1 MTEKTVP
8 ATVEEHS
15 RELTREEER
24 YLSPP
29 VDIFETKDGLT
40 VVADLPG
47 VPKENIEIRVDNGV
61 LTIKGRT
68 AHDTP
73 GEAVY
78 TEYQLLSFH
87 RQFELS
93 DQVDQEKISATMKQG
108 VLYISLPKAEQPKP
122 RQISV
127 NVQ

>member
-8 ATVEEHS
+8 ATVEENS
-15 RELTREEER
+15 RELTRENER

-29 VDIFETKDGLT
+29 VDIYETQEGLT

-47 VPKENIEIRVDNGV
+47 VPKENIEVHVDNGI
-61 LTIKGRT
+61 LTIKGET
-68 AHDTP
+68 QHDTP

-78 TEYQLLSFH
+78 TEYQLLSFY

-93 DQVDQEKISATMKQG
+93 DQVDQEKISANMKHG
-108 VLYISLPKAEQPKP
+108 VLYVNLPRMEQAKP
-122 RQISV
+122 RQITI

>member
-8 ATVEEHS
+8 ATVEEQG
-15 RELTREEER
+15 RELTREDER

-29 VDIFETKDGLT
+29 VDIYETAEGLT

-47 VPKENIEIRVDNGV
+47 VSKDHIDIRVDNGI
-61 LTIKGRT
+61 LTIRGQVEHI
-68 AHDTP
+68 AP

-78 TEYQLLSFH
+78 TEYQLLNFY

-93 DQVDQEKISATMKQG
+93 DQVDQEKITATVRHG
-108 VLYISLPKAEQPKP
+108 VLNVHLPRMPQAKP
-122 RQISV
+122 RQISI
-127 NVQ
+127 NVE